1 MPIYF
6 LKIVCYYVVM
16 KTKKIKQKKYGN
28 LFKSFKFYKKHMKL
42 LLGIIFVSLFGSGVS
57 MLLPIFE
64 GNIVTQFTET
74 NFDRALFY
82 AILTLAIGVVLEGS
96 YMLWYQ
102 LLIKMN
108 RKVKVDI
115 KYQLINSLVD
125 LETKNYDK
133 TNSGVFI
140 SRVNKDANELSTF
153 YNSFIDCIAEI
164 ISNFGFLIYV
174 AFLNVWVM
182 LFVIVEIVVVFLI
195 ENHRIKLLFQNRKK
209 WKECDEKVVGS
220 YSEIIRGVRDIKV
233 LNLKESAIN
242 AASKRQDE
250 AIVLSYKLDT
260 QNDCWRRFK
269 NFVCVLFRFLFILMC
284 IFLIKYNLLLPAT
297 FFIVYLYIGRIRNL
311 TNYVVTI
318 KQHMAEGELAAERV
332 FEVLESDKYTQEKFG
347 TKVLENIN
355 GEIEFK
361 DVCFAYDEKDE
372 LFKNLNLKIEAN
384 QTVGIVGKS
393 GQGKSTILSI
403 IDKLYEISGGSV
415 SIDGI
420 DITELNEKSLRDN
433 VSIVMQTP
441 YIFNTTITEN
451 LELVKPDATQ
461 EQIYDACKRAQIH
474 DFIMQLPDKYEST
487 VGENGVVL
495 SGGQKQRL
503 AIARA
508 LLKNSKIILFD
519 EATSALDN
527 ESQGKIKLAIDDL
540 SRDHTIVIVAHRL
553 STVVDCDKIFVLDN
567 NTIVAEGTHKQLMK
581 SCKIYKELYQ
591 IEEQ

>member
-1 MPIYF
+1 
-6 LKIVCYYVVM
+6 M
-16 KTKKIKQKKYGN
+16 KNKKPKIKKYSK
-28 LFKSFKFYKKHMKL
+28 LFKSFMFYKKHMKL
-42 LLGIIFVSLFGSGVS
+42 LLSIIFVSLFGSGVS
-57 MLLPIFE
+57 MLMPIFE
-64 GNIVTQFTET
+64 GNIVTQFTEA
-74 NFDRALFY
+74 NFDKALIY
-82 AILTLAIGVVLEGS
+82 GILTLAVGAVLEGT

-102 LLIKMN
+102 LLMKMN

-115 KYQLINSLVD
+115 KYQLINGLVD

-164 ISNFGFLIYV
+164 ISNFGFLIYI
-174 AFLNVWVM
+174 AFLNIWVM
-182 LFVIVEIVVVFLI
+182 IFVVVEIVVVFLI
-195 ENHRIKLLFQNRKK
+195 ENHRIKLLFKNRKK

-233 LNLKESAIN
+233 LNLKQSAIN
-242 AASKRQDE
+242 AATKRQNE

-269 NFVCVLFRFLFILMC
+269 NFVCVVFRFLLILMC
-284 IFLIKYNLLLPAT
+284 ILLIKYNLLLPAT
-297 FFIVYLYIGRIRNL
+297 FFIVYLYIGKVRNL

-318 KQHMAEGELAAERV
+318 KQNMAEGELAAERV
-332 FEVLESDKYTQEKFG
+332 FEVLENQVYTKENFG
-347 TKVLENIN
+347 TKQLENIN
-355 GEIEFK
+355 GQIEFK
-361 DVCFAYDEKDE
+361 DVCFAYGEKE
-372 LFKNLNLKIEAN
+372 QLFNNLNLKIEAN

-393 GQGKSTILSI
+393 GQGKSTILSL
-403 IDKLYEISGGSV
+403 IDKLYEINSGTI
-415 SIDGI
+415 SIDGVAI
-420 DITELNEKSLRDN
+420 NELSEKSLRDN

-451 LELVKPDATQ
+451 LELVKPDATK
-461 EQIYDACKRAQIH
+461 EEIYDACKRAQIH
-474 DFIMQLPDKYEST
+474 DFIMELPDNYEST

-495 SGGQKQRL
+495 SGGQRQRL

-553 STVVDCDKIFVLDN
+553 STVVDCDKIFVLDG
-567 NTIVAEGTHKQLMK
+567 NTIVAEGTHQQLMK
-581 SCKIYKELYQ
+581 NCKIYQELYK

>member
-1 MPIYF
+1 
-6 LKIVCYYVVM
+6 M
-16 KTKKIKQKKYGN
+16 KNKKPKIKKYSK
-28 LFKSFKFYKKHMKL
+28 LFKSFMFYKKHMKL
-42 LLGIIFVSLFGSGVS
+42 LLSIIFVSLFGSGVS
-57 MLLPIFE
+57 MLMPIFE

-74 NFDRALFY
+74 NFDKALIY
-82 AILTLAIGVVLEGS
+82 GILMLAVGAVLEGT

-102 LLIKMN
+102 LLMRMN

-115 KYQLINSLVD
+115 KYQLINGLVD

-164 ISNFGFLIYV
+164 ISNFGFLIYI
-174 AFLNVWVM
+174 AFLNIWVM
-182 LFVIVEIVVVFLI
+182 IFVVIEIVVVFLI
-195 ENHRIKLLFQNRKK
+195 ENHRIKLLFKNRKK

-233 LNLKESAIN
+233 LNLKQSAIN
-242 AASKRQDE
+242 AATKRQNE

-269 NFVCVLFRFLFILMC
+269 NFVCVVFRFLLILMC
-284 IFLIKYNLLLPAT
+284 ILLIKYNLLLPAT
-297 FFIVYLYIGRIRNL
+297 FFIVYLYIGKVRNL

-318 KQHMAEGELAAERV
+318 KQNMAEGELAAERV
-332 FEVLESDKYTQEKFG
+332 FEVLENQVYTKENFG
-347 TKVLENIN
+347 TKQLENIN
-355 GEIEFK
+355 GQIEFK
-361 DVCFAYDEKDE
+361 DVCFAYGEKE
-372 LFKNLNLKIEAN
+372 QLFNNLNLKIEAN

-393 GQGKSTILSI
+393 GQGKSTILSL
-403 IDKLYEISGGSV
+403 IDKLYEINSGTI
-415 SIDGI
+415 SIDGVAI
-420 DITELNEKSLRDN
+420 NELSEKSLRDN

-441 YIFNTTITEN
+441 YIFNTTIPEN
-451 LELVKPDATQ
+451 LELVKPDATK
-461 EQIYDACKRAQIH
+461 EEIYDACKRAQIH
-474 DFIMQLPDKYEST
+474 DFIMELPDNYEST

-495 SGGQKQRL
+495 SGGQRQRL

-553 STVVDCDKIFVLDN
+553 STVVDCDKIFVLDG
-567 NTIVAEGTHKQLMK
+567 NTIVAEGTHQQLMK
-581 SCKIYKELYQ
+581 NCKIYQELYK